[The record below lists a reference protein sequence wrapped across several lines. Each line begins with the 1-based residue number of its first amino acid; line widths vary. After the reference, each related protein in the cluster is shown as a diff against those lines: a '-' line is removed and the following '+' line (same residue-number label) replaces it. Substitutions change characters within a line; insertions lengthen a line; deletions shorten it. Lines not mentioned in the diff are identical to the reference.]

1 MRLILI
7 ALVLFLSAS
16 SVAPKRSQTPNIS
29 RTSKSESTQ
38 IGSENKSRQA
48 DNEVT
53 PKHSTVANQISPKQT
68 EAERGQFDQQVQV
81 QRRVAYFTGALVLVG
96 FLQFLAAIIYAS
108 VAYCQL
114 QTIKRQ
120 ARIGVG
126 ALIIARRSANAAKQS
141 ADTSQ
146 QQMNLGL
153 RSYIYIS
160 KAELV
165 WLHHEKP
172 KIVYTIR
179 NGGKIPA
186 TIIGMYEDFR
196 IIKQM
201 PEKAEFGAAVKKSI
215 PVAPGSDQ
223 TGNTSHT
230 RISLSAEEIE
240 QINSGDA
247 YLYFCGRILSLDS
260 LNQKMPNMTFFGF
273 RTTDDDVPVLEGG
286 SPIELSFMDEPS
298 YNRID

>member
-1 MRLILI
+1 
-7 ALVLFLSAS
+7 
-16 SVAPKRSQTPNIS
+16 
-29 RTSKSESTQ
+29 
-38 IGSENKSRQA
+38 
-48 DNEVT
+48 
-53 PKHSTVANQISPKQT
+53 
-68 EAERGQFDQQVQV
+68 
-81 QRRVAYFTGALVLVG
+81 
-96 FLQFLAAIIYAS
+96 
-108 VAYCQL
+108 
-114 QTIKRQ
+114 
-120 ARIGVG
+120 
-126 ALIIARRSANAAKQS
+126 
-141 ADTSQ
+141 
-146 QQMNLGL
+146 MNLGL

-201 PEKAEFGAAVKKSI
+201 PEKVEFGAAAKKSI

-247 YLYFCGRILSLDS
+247 YLYLLIELAALSFGLFGAYLVGNGRMFWGYLVIVLAAFIFATDLG
-260 LNQKMPNMTFFGF
+260 TFAF
-273 RTTDDDVPVLEGG
+273 G
-286 SPIELSFMDEPS
+286 SPTNVWGLAWLWC
-298 YNRID
+298 NAAGA